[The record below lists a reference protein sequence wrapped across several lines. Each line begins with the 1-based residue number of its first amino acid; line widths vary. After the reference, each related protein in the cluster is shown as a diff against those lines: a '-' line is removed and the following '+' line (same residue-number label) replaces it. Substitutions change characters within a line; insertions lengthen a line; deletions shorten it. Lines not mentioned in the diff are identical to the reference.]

1 MGSSIRDDDE
11 ILAGEQRAVDHAYDC
26 YATKLAEL
34 GGTSAATASAS
45 GKDGIANR
53 AAAEAR
59 AEAYGG
65 LGDEALVFSRVD
77 APEDPG
83 GEPRPWYIGRR
94 GVSDA
99 TCEPVVLLWTSP
111 LAKKWIE
118 TRPEAPGEVVLR
130 RQLRCVRRAVQS
142 YFDEISTAPVPEA
155 VPVPVPV
162 PASAPETA
170 PSASPSTSTP
180 DSEPPDASGADV
192 LPEPAVPEPRRAADD
207 GVAEE
212 PDASSVPDRVP
223 ATTPG
228 EVVRRQRRKAL
239 QPDDFLLRELQRSR
253 GGRMRDIV
261 ETIRRDQME
270 LVTGSPSDILIVQGG
285 PGTGKSAVGLHRVT
299 WLVNNEHFKAQDILV
314 IGPHQRFLDY
324 VGQVL
329 PTLGT
334 RDVNAVQ
341 LDRLWEGGILGAD
354 SPKASLVKSDE
365 RMAAVLR
372 RRVESD
378 FRPDA
383 LDPLTAVPSFK
394 GDEPGI
400 VVTAGSTTLRV
411 PKSEV
416 LALLEQ
422 AHADDGP
429 FRERRERFR
438 GLFVDRLLRELAD
451 IAPRRGQ
458 AGTIRRDLER
468 NRRVERLVERV
479 WPAPGPREALRSLY
493 DSADLLRECADGIL
507 DADEQAALLRPRA
520 ATADADPWSLADQV
534 CLEELRVLISGDTP
548 PRYGHIVIDE
558 AQDLTPMQAR
568 SLRRRGAAGG
578 SMTVLGDLAQ
588 ATGVHI
594 PTSWDLLGALL
605 SDQGDW
611 SVAQLT
617 TSYRVPAEI
626 MEFVAPL
633 ARTVAP
639 GLPYPRAVR
648 AAGAD
653 AVRTVASEPERLLDD
668 TLAHVARLMGT
679 SDGSTPRSVAVI
691 VPDDSDWAEAISRRI
706 DDDGDLGGVA
716 REAVSVLA
724 VSQVK
729 GMEYDHVLVVEPA
742 AIADRGPA
750 GLRQLYVALTRSTQS
765 LTVLHTAPL
774 PQALTG
780 SGGAQAPD
788 TDTVADVGT
797 DADTGAEAEVS
808 ADVEAEAAGVDRPEG
823 GGSERHPRIG
833 TDVRVEVVGRAPGG
847 RYKVKPLAPMIGRP
861 LVLTVRHGSVPPVMG
876 EKLDCWVF
884 ANDTSQTV
892 LTADQRGRSPV
903 SERMA
908 GRYLAALDVL
918 EELAGADGDVP
929 DARSRLSELQ
939 GMANR
944 ILRRDQ
950 ADWVAVLHLFGDPD
964 RELLGVLRD
973 LAATTNRALKEGTFD
988 AGRLAQGL
996 DASGWAGPLAEA
1008 RRALQER
1015 FGAATE
1021 ADVEP
1026 TVEADVE
1033 ADVAPNVEA
1042 DVTPDVTPDV
1052 APNAER
1058 NVAPNSDTTLPVAPS
1073 QPDQKEEK
1081 EEEGQMTTA
1090 DTIAATPAATTKD
1103 GFLRALE
1110 AAAGADRTCKKHE
1123 ALRHALKAALL
1134 WADLQPSDSSV
1145 VDVSCVTPHG
1155 LFLYEAL
1162 GAGRSTYAD
1171 LRSGATRLLEINH
1184 TLPAAADDLYLV
1196 LSEPPAEDWSVDTIR
1211 DVFRVGVIWHSPSGW
1226 SGENAALLFGASG

>member
-1 MGSSIRDDDE
+1 MSTTTRDE
-11 ILAGEQRAVDHAYDC
+11 VLAGEQRAVDHAYDC
-26 YATKLAEL
+26 YTAKLAEL
-34 GGTSAATASAS
+34 SGTSAATASAT

-53 AAAEAR
+53 AEAEAR

-65 LGDEALVFSRVD
+65 LGDEALVFARVD

-83 GEPRPWYIGRR
+83 GDPRPWYIGRR
-94 GVSDA
+94 GVHDA
-99 TCEPVVLLWTSP
+99 SHEPVVLLWTSP

-118 TRPEAPGEVVLR
+118 TRPGSPGEVVLR
-130 RQLRCVRRAVQS
+130 RQLRCVQRVVEG
-142 YFDEISTAPVPEA
+142 YFDEISPPAPEPAPVPGPAPVPSAAPGTAA
-155 VPVPVPV
+155 VP
-162 PASAPETA
+162 
-170 PSASPSTSTP
+170 TP
-180 DSEPPDASGADV
+180 
-192 LPEPAVPEPRRAADD
+192 RKAADD
-207 GVAEE
+207 RTAEE
-212 PDASSVPDRVP
+212 GDAASGPDRTP
-223 ATTPG
+223 APTPG
-228 EVVRRQRRKAL
+228 DVVRRRRRKAL

-270 LVTGSPSDILIVQGG
+270 LVTGSPADILVVQGG

-341 LDRLWEGGILGAD
+341 LDRLWEGEILGTD
-354 SPKASLVKSDE
+354 SPEARLVKSDD

-378 FRPDA
+378 YRPEA
-383 LDPLTAVPSFK
+383 LDALTAVPSFE
-394 GDEPGI
+394 GDEPG
-400 VVTAGSTTLRV
+400 VVVNAGSTTLRV

-416 LALLEQ
+416 LALLDQ
-422 AHADDGP
+422 AHAGDGP
-429 FRERRERFR
+429 FRERRDRFR
-438 GLFVDRLLRELAD
+438 GLFVDRLLQELAD
-451 IAPRRGQ
+451 VAPRRGQ

-479 WPAPGPREALRSLY
+479 WPSPGPREALRSLY
-493 DSADLLRECADGIL
+493 DSADLLRRCADGIL
-507 DADEQAALLRPRA
+507 DEDEQAALLRPRA
-520 ATADADPWSLADQV
+520 ASADADPWTLDDHV
-534 CLEELRVLISGDTP
+534 CLEELGVLISGDTP
-548 PRYGHIVIDE
+548 PRYGHIVVDE

-568 SLRRRGAAGG
+568 SLRRRCAAGG

-588 ATGVHI
+588 ATGAHI

-605 SDQGDW
+605 SDHGDW
-611 SVAQLT
+611 SVARLG

-626 MEFVAPL
+626 MDFVAPL

-639 GLPYPRAVR
+639 DLPYPQAVR
-648 AAGAD
+648 EAGAD
-653 AVRTVASEPERLLDD
+653 AVRTVATEPWKLLDD
-668 TLAHVARLMGT
+668 TVAHVARLVDT

-691 VPDDSDWAEAISRRI
+691 VPDDSDWLDAISRRVGEG
-706 DDDGDLGGVA
+706 GDIGEQS

-724 VSQVK
+724 AAQVK

-742 AIADRGPA
+742 TIADRGPA

-774 PQALTG
+774 PEALTR
-780 SGGAQAPD
+780 A
-788 TDTVADVGT
+788 AD
-797 DADTGAEAEVS
+797 
-808 ADVEAEAAGVDRPEG
+808 DRPPVVPDARTEGDG
-823 GGSERHPRIG
+823 GGSVPRIG
-833 TDVRVEVVGRAPGG
+833 TDVRVEVVDRAPGG
-847 RYKVKPLAPMIGRP
+847 RYKVRPLAPVIDRP
-861 LVLTVRHGSVPPVMG
+861 LVLTVRHGSVPPLRG

-884 ANDTSQTV
+884 ANETTQTV

-918 EELAGADGDVP
+918 AELTGSDGDVP
-929 DARSRLSELQ
+929 DARGRLSELQ

-944 ILRRDQ
+944 VLRRDQ
-950 ADWVAVLHLFGDPD
+950 ADWVDVLHLFGDPD
-964 RELLGVLRD
+964 RQRLGVLRD

-988 AGRLAQGL
+988 VGRLVEDLA
-996 DASGWAGPLAEA
+996 ASGWSDLLAEA
-1008 RRALQER
+1008 GRELRAR
-1015 FGAATE
+1015 FGPELDPNPHGPVPGA
-1021 ADVEP
+1021 P
-1026 TVEADVE
+1026 T
-1033 ADVAPNVEA
+1033 
-1042 DVTPDVTPDV
+1042 
-1052 APNAER
+1052 
-1058 NVAPNSDTTLPVAPS
+1058 
-1073 QPDQKEEK
+1073 QPDQKEDVR
-1081 EEEGQMTTA
+1081 MTTA
-1090 DTIAATPAATTKD
+1090 DTAATPAATPAATTKD

-1110 AAAGADRTCKKHE
+1110 TAAGADRACKKHE
-1123 ALRHALKAALL
+1123 AVRHALKASLL
-1134 WADLQPSDSSV
+1134 WADLQPTDSAI
-1145 VDVSCVTPHG
+1145 VDVSCVTRHG

-1184 TLPAAADDLYLV
+1184 TLPTPADSLYLV
-1196 LSEPPAEDWSVDTIR
+1196 LSEPPAEDWSADTIR
-1211 DVFRVGVIWHSPSGW
+1211 DVFRVDVIWRGPTGWGGETADTAFGLSP
-1226 SGENAALLFGASG
+1226 

>member
-1 MGSSIRDDDE
+1 MSTTTRDE

-26 YATKLAEL
+26 YTTKLAEL
-34 GGTSAATASAS
+34 SGGSAATASAS

-53 AAAEAR
+53 VEAEAR

-65 LGDEALVFSRVD
+65 LGDEALVFARVD

-83 GEPRPWYIGRR
+83 GDPRPWYIGRR
-94 GVSDA
+94 GVQDA
-99 TCEPVVLLWTSP
+99 SHEPVVLLWTSP
-111 LAKKWIE
+111 LAKEWIE
-118 TRPEAPGEVVLR
+118 ARPENPGEVVLR
-130 RQLRCVRRAVQS
+130 RRLRCARQVVEG
-142 YFDEISTAPVPEA
+142 YFDEISSVTPTSVP
-155 VPVPVPV
+155 
-162 PASAPETA
+162 PAGLE
-170 PSASPSTSTP
+170 
-180 DSEPPDASGADV
+180 
-192 LPEPAVPEPRRAADD
+192 PEPAAVPEPRQAADD
-207 GVAEE
+207 SKDDSRAEK
-212 PDASSVPDRVP
+212 PDTSP
-223 ATTPG
+223 ATPG
-228 EVVRRQRRKAL
+228 AERSPSPGDVVRRQRRKAL

-270 LVTGSPSDILIVQGG
+270 LVTGSPSDILVVQGG

-341 LDRLWEGGILGAD
+341 LDRLWEGEVLGTD
-354 SPKASLVKSDE
+354 SPRARLVKSDE

-378 FRPDA
+378 YRPEA
-383 LDPLTAVPSFK
+383 LDGLTVEPSFE
-394 GDEPGI
+394 GDEPA
-400 VVTAGSTTLRV
+400 VVITAGSTTLRV

-416 LALLEQ
+416 LALLAR
-422 AHADDGP
+422 AHGGGGS
-429 FRERRERFR
+429 FRERRDRFR
-438 GLFVDRLLRELAD
+438 GLFVDRLLQELSD
-451 IAPRRGQ
+451 IASRRGQ

-479 WPAPGPREALRSLY
+479 WPSPGPREALRSLY
-493 DSADLLRECADGIL
+493 DSAELLRVCADGIL
-507 DADEQAALLRPRA
+507 DEDERAALSRARA
-520 ATADADPWSLADQV
+520 ASADADPWTLDDHV

-548 PRYGHIVIDE
+548 RRYGHIVVDE

-568 SLRRRGAAGG
+568 ALRRRCAVGG

-588 ATGVHI
+588 ATGAHI

-611 SVAQLT
+611 SVAQLN

-633 ARTVAP
+633 ARAVAP
-639 GLPYPRAVR
+639 SLPYPQAVR
-648 AAGAD
+648 EAGAD
-653 AVRTVASEPERLLDD
+653 AVRTVATEPWKLLDD
-668 TLAHVARLMGT
+668 TVAHVARLVHT
-679 SDGSTPRSVAVI
+679 SDGRTPRSVAVV
-691 VPDDSDWAEAISRRI
+691 VPDDSDWLDAISRRI
-706 DDDGDLGGVA
+706 DEGGDIDESN

-724 VSQVK
+724 AEQAK
-729 GMEYDHVLVVEPA
+729 GMEYDHVLVVEPTT
-742 AIADRGPA
+742 IADRGPA

-774 PQALTG
+774 PEALTG
-780 SGGAQAPD
+780 SRGDEAPAVSD
-788 TDTVADVGT
+788 ARAEGT
-797 DADTGAEAEVS
+797 
-808 ADVEAEAAGVDRPEG
+808 AGRL
-823 GGSERHPRIG
+823 PRVG
-833 TDVRVEVVGRAPGG
+833 TDVRVEVVDRAPGG
-847 RYKVKPLAPMIGRP
+847 RYKVRPLSPGMDRP
-861 LVLTVRHGSVPPVMG
+861 LVLTVRHGSVPPRRG
-876 EKLDCWVF
+876 EKLNCWVF
-884 ANDTSQTV
+884 SNETSQIV

-918 EELAGADGDVP
+918 GELAESDGDVP

-950 ADWVAVLHLFGDPD
+950 ADWVDVLHLFGDPG
-964 RELLGVLRD
+964 RERLGVLRD
-973 LAATTNRALKEGTFD
+973 LAATTNRALKDGTLD
-988 AGRLAQGL
+988 RGRLAEEL
-996 DASGWAGPLAEA
+996 AASGWAGPLAEA
-1008 RRALQER
+1008 RRELRAR
-1015 FGAATE
+1015 FATATE
-1021 ADVEP
+1021 PNSADAAP
-1026 TVEADVE
+1026 DEA
-1033 ADVAPNVEA
+1033 
-1042 DVTPDVTPDV
+1042 TPDDA
-1052 APNAER
+1052 APVDA
-1058 NVAPNSDTTLPVAPS
+1058 APPAPQ
-1073 QPDQKEEK
+1073 QPDQKEEA
-1081 EEEGQMTTA
+1081 QMTTA
-1090 DTIAATPAATTKD
+1090 DTISATPAPTTRE

-1110 AAAGADRTCKKHE
+1110 AAAGADRMCKKHE
-1123 ALRHALKAALL
+1123 AVRHALKASLL
-1134 WADLQPSDSSV
+1134 WADLEPADSPV
-1145 VDVSCVTPHG
+1145 VDVSCVTERG

-1184 TLPAAADDLYLV
+1184 TLPTPADGLYLV
-1196 LSEPPAEDWSVDTIR
+1196 LSEPPSEDWSADMIR
-1211 DVFRVGVIWHSPSGW
+1211 DIFRVNVIWRGPAGW
-1226 SGENAALLFGASG
+1226 DGDGTDIALGSTAE